1 MRIRAAAV
9 AAMIAGGVWGGG
21 GCAVPKDV
29 APEEETPVIEVR
41 WTGDPIQVDGVLDE
55 AAWTEAPV
63 VSLRH
68 LRWNDLTQP
77 AAARASGEKD
87 VFERGTVRFLYDD
100 RYFYIGFELE
110 DADVVAR
117 GRKNG
122 LRHFEYGDVVEIFL
136 RYENGPGYW
145 EFHVTPRGMT
155 SSYFFAG
162 SGYLG
167 LVNPSRPFPGYEAVA
182 RIDGTPDDCR
192 DSDHGWSAEMR
203 IPRAELEKAF
213 GHVFAPGE
221 AWRLLAGRYN
231 YHYRNRFVQH
241 SSYPFLPKTH
251 FHLIEYHA
259 PVSFR

>member
-1 MRIRAAAV
+1 MMRIRAAAV

-122 LRHFEYGDVVEIFL
+122 LRH
-136 RYENGPGYW
+136 
-145 EFHVTPRGMT
+145 HTPL
-155 SSYFFAG
+155 SSETYRQPLFSAG
-162 SGYLG
+162 HPPDGRSHSCRCFPAWLHGQYRRCYRDRDD
-167 LVNPSRPFPGYEAVA
+167 RPE
-182 RIDGTPDDCR
+182 C
-192 DSDHGWSAEMR
+192 
-203 IPRAELEKAF
+203 
-213 GHVFAPGE
+213 
-221 AWRLLAGRYN
+221 
-231 YHYRNRFVQH
+231 
-241 SSYPFLPKTH
+241 
-251 FHLIEYHA
+251 
-259 PVSFR
+259 

>member
-1 MRIRAAAV
+1 MSVRAAI
-9 AAMIAGGVWGGG
+9 AAMTAGVLWWCG
-21 GCAVPKDV
+21 GCAVPQGAV
-29 APEEETPVIEVR
+29 PEEEETPVVEVGR
-41 WTGDPIQVDGVLDE
+41 TTDAIRLDGVLDE
-55 AAWTEAPV
+55 PAWAGVPA

-68 LRWNDLTQP
+68 LRWNDLAQP
-77 AAARASGEKD
+77 AAARAAGERD

-100 RYFYIGFELE
+100 RYFYVGFELE

-117 GRKNG
+117 GRENG

-136 RYENGPGYW
+136 RHESGPGYW
-145 EFHVTPRGMT
+145 EFHVTPRGLT

-167 LVNPSRPFPGYEAVA
+167 LNNPSRPFSGYEAAA

-192 DSDHGWSAEMR
+192 DVDRGWSAEIR
-203 IPRAELEKAF
+203 IPRAELEKSF
-213 GHVFAPGE
+213 GHAFAPGE
-221 AWRLLAGRYN
+221 PWRLLAGRYN

-259 PVSFR
+259 RVSFR